1 MSGIRVS
8 IDGAPFTAWTSAEVS
23 RDMEDLSGSFSIELR
38 DARTTDALPSS
49 TFATARAV
57 KPGMPVAISID
68 GEPCLVG
75 YVDSVNPSISEGQA
89 SVKITGRDKTGDL
102 VDSDAIGDGKVAEF
116 KNVKLED
123 AVKRIAAP
131 FGLSVKSEI
140 DTGEPFQR
148 YSIDVV
154 ETAHSAIEKGARSRH
169 ALILSDG
176 VGGVVITRTGANRA
190 PASLSLPGNV
200 LSAEGTFDH
209 SGRHSKTIVRGQSER
224 AAKERKG
231 AKLDVTAEPISLDD
245 REPSS
250 GSATERERKGTVATG
265 IAEDGEIT
273 RYRPIA
279 HLARSKADQTNA
291 EDEADW
297 RMRTARAKGEQV
309 NYTVNGFGA
318 GGRLW
323 RVNEMVPVEDAF
335 MAINRD
341 MLISKLTMREDGS
354 GRTTSLTVTSP
365 EAFDKGE
372 TGSRRTNAPARKTS
386 GSSSGG
392 LDTTAESL

>member
-1 MSGIRVS
+1 MSGIKVS
-8 IDGAPFTAWTSAEVS
+8 IDDAPFTAWTSAEVS

-49 TFATARAV
+49 TFAAARAV
-57 KPGMPVAISID
+57 QPGMAVSISVD
-68 GEPCLVG
+68 GEPCLEG
-75 YVDSVNPSISEGQA
+75 YVDNVSPSISEGEA
-89 SVKITGRDKTGDL
+89 NVKITGRDKTGDL
-102 VDSDAIGDGKVAEF
+102 VDCDAIGDGKVAEF

-148 YSIDVV
+148 YSLDLV

-176 VGGVVITRTGANRA
+176 IGGIVITRTGANRA
-190 PASLSLPGNV
+190 PASLTLPGNV
-200 LSAEGTFDH
+200 LTAEGSFDH
-209 SGRHSKTIVRGQSER
+209 SGRYSKTIVRGQSER

-231 AKLDVTAEPISLDD
+231 AKLDVTAEPIAVDD
-245 REPSS
+245 RETTD
-250 GSATERERKGTVATG
+250 GSATERERKGTAATG
-265 IAEDGEIT
+265 IAEDGEIK

-279 HLARSKADQTNA
+279 HLTRSKADQVSA

-297 RMRTARAKGEQV
+297 RMRTARAKGEQIS
-309 NYTVNGFGA
+309 YTVHGFGA

-323 RVNEMVPVEDAF
+323 RVNELVTVEDAF
-335 MAINRD
+335 MGINRD
-341 MLISKLTMREDGS
+341 MLISKLTMREDDS
-354 GRTTSLTVTSP
+354 GRTTALTVTSP
-365 EAFDKGE
+365 EAFDKGA
-372 TGSRRTNAPARKTS
+372 TGSRRTNAPGRKRSRPS
-386 GSSSGG
+386 GTM
-392 LDTTAESL
+392 DTTAEGL